1 MLTDADIERFDSLM
15 SAVMQRRED
24 RGFDVPD
31 RDEEKIAE
39 ILGNSDRRAADEHSL
54 WLQSKEQFA
63 STVKFQEA
71 ANDSDELKDFP
82 QMDNYR
88 NFDFE

>member
-15 SAVMQRRED
+15 STVMQRRED

-39 ILGNSDRRAADEHSL
+39 ILSNAERRSADEHTL

-71 ANDSDELKDFP
+71 AIDSDEVKEFP